1 MSSTQCVLPKSFMT
15 ETASLLQFPAQYL
28 LDAVFIASLGFADA
42 ARMQCNGRVSV
53 RPSVRLSVCPVLS
66 IDIFRL
72 PQPADI
78 DDTCRRPSCSCG

>member
-1 MSSTQCVLPKSFMT
+1 MPSTQCVLPKSFMT

-53 RPSVRLSVCPVLS
+53 RPSVCLSCPV
-66 IDIFRL
+66 DRHL
-72 PQPADI
+72 PSTAA
-78 DDTCRRPSCSCG
+78 CRYR